1 MLTHNS
7 VFFDPW
13 LGVGLLLQTHQT
25 IHVIPAVVT
34 VVCRRIAVA
43 AAAAVP
49 VATSL
54 PNQSPESAEVAS
66 AATSADATDA
76 LADRER

>member
-1 MLTHNS
+1 M
-7 VFFDPW
+7 
-13 LGVGLLLQTHQT
+13 LLQTHQT

-43 AAAAVP
+43 AEAAAAVP
-49 VATSL
+49 VALS

-76 LADRER
+76 LADREGEEAGMGK